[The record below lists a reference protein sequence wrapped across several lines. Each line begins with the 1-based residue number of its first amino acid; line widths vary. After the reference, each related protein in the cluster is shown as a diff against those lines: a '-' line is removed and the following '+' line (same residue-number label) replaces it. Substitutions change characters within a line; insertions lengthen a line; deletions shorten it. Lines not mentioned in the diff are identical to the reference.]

1 MVDLWVEA
9 VGLAHRKQ
17 VILTPS
23 ELRLW
28 TRVSGL
34 LELDAKDVAKDL
46 ESLRPLLQDQQSDAL
61 ANVPWQKIAI
71 VSLQESAAREA
82 ARELQ
87 SRTNAEVIV
96 VTSLVQDG
104 LTKTAKAADVILLVW
119 AACSHAVYRA
129 FDDCRSRVVYVQ
141 GTGTTSIVAAAEQR
155 AEKLS

>member
-1 MVDLWVEA
+1 
-9 VGLAHRKQ
+9 
-17 VILTPS
+17 
-23 ELRLW
+23 
-28 TRVSGL
+28 L
-34 LELDAKDVAKDL
+34 LELDPKNVAQDL
-46 ESLRPLLQDQQSDAL
+46 ESLRPLLLDQQSDAL
-61 ANVPWQKIAI
+61 ANMPWQKIAI

-141 GTGTTSIVAAAEQR
+141 GTGTNSIVAAAEQR
-155 AEKLS
+155 AEKIKLNII

>member
-1 MVDLWVEA
+1 M
-9 VGLAHRKQ
+9 
-17 VILTPS
+17 
-23 ELRLW
+23 
-28 TRVSGL
+28 
-34 LELDAKDVAKDL
+34 
-46 ESLRPLLQDQQSDAL
+46 
-61 ANVPWQKIAI
+61 PWQKIAI

-129 FDDCRSRVVYVQ
+129 FDDCRSRVVYAQ
-141 GTGTTSIVAAAEQR
+141 GTGTNSIVAAAEQR
-155 AEKLS
+155 AEKIKLKII